1 MKKLIIT
8 GICLFL
14 ANISFAQH
22 ENHQPKVD
30 TAKTAAKP
38 KSPKMVAMEMVG
50 DNHVHVDY
58 GSPSVR
64 GRAIWN
70 GLVAYNQVWS
80 TGAHKATW
88 IDFSKDVMIEG
99 KHIPKGKYGFFTIP
113 NKKTWTL
120 ILSKTW
126 NMHLADDYKQ
136 ENDIIR
142 MTVKPKKSK
151 QIVEALTYKVIAKS
165 KNKGTIKMSW
175 EYLSVEFD
183 FENM

>member
-1 MKKLIIT
+1 MKKLIIVALS
-8 GICLFL
+8 LFL
-14 ANISFAQH
+14 TNITFAQH
-22 ENHQPKVD
+22 ENHQPKAD
-30 TAKTAAKP
+30 STKTVSKP
-38 KSPKMVAMEMVG
+38 KSPKMVAMGMVG
-50 DNHVHVDY
+50 DNHIHVDY

-70 GLVAYNQVWS
+70 GLVANNQVWS

-88 IDFSKDVMIEG
+88 IDFSQDVMIEG

-126 NMHLADDYKQ
+126 DMHLADEYKQ
-136 ENDIIR
+136 ENDVIRII
-142 MTVKPKKSK
+142 VKPKKSK
-151 QIVEALTYKVIAKS
+151 QIVEALTYEVIPFTTK
-165 KNKGTIKMSW
+165 KGEIKMSW
-175 EYLSVEFD
+175 EYLSVAFK